1 MTDENKDNIKVAF
14 NEWLTQSKD
23 NNIKTTSLTASE
35 YIGRLSRLSQRL
47 YGKEDFQSLQNNIYI
62 LHLLFM
68 DSSHW
73 INIETD
79 DLDKVVAY
87 LYYYKQK
94 HRNFNDKYNQFFHSI
109 RKEFNLPLSS
119 VAKRTLHYF
128 ETFRNTE
135 EYVRLSDW
143 IKQVFITE
151 KSLRYLSWLYINKT
165 EKRKIATA
173 LSKFSIFLVN
183 TRAINQG
190 TIGLLNRFSIWKL
203 RKNIVS
209 TVVKIDEANGIE
221 GRNFYSRYVEGKAE
235 KLLSMKEAK
244 YILGCSDE
252 IFRNLLKN
260 GKLHFKSNSNMI
272 DTENM
277 RRFLRR
283 KHIRRSVG
291 TLSKVDEDKN
301 PENWLQ
307 MKEAVALTGNTAS
320 YIRWQVK
327 KGRVAYI
334 RYSLK
339 KFKYFKPDLLKI

>member
-1 MTDENKDNIKVAF
+1 MNEDNKDNTKVTF

-23 NNIKTTSLTASE
+23 SKVKTTSLTASE
-35 YIGRLSRLSQRL
+35 YIGRLTRLSQRL
-47 YGKEDFQSLQNNIYI
+47 YGKDDLQSIQNNIYI
-62 LHLLFM
+62 LRLLFM
-68 DSSHW
+68 DSSNW
-73 INIETD
+73 MNIETN

-94 HRNFNDKYNQFFHSI
+94 NRNLNDHYNQFFHSL
-109 RKEFNLPLSS
+109 RKQLTLPLSFS
-119 VAKRTLHYF
+119 SQHPDFFFNILK
-128 ETFRNTE
+128 NTE

-143 IKQVFITE
+143 IKQVFVTE
-151 KSLRYLSWLYINKT
+151 KSLHYLSWLYINKT
-165 EKRKIATA
+165 EKRKIAAA
-173 LSKFSIFLVN
+173 LSKFSTFLVK
-183 TRAINQG
+183 TRVVSQG

-252 IFRNLLKN
+252 IFRNLLKK
-260 GKLHFKSNSNMI
+260 GKLHFKSSSNMI

>member
-1 MTDENKDNIKVAF
+1 MTDIKTNF
-14 NEWLTQSKD
+14 HTWLTQSKD
-23 NNIKTTSLTASE
+23 NQSKTTPLTANE
-35 YIGRLSRLSQRL
+35 YINRLNRLSKRL
-47 YGKEDFQSLQNNIYI
+47 YDKEGLQYISDNIYI
-62 LHLLFM
+62 LRLLFM
-68 DSSHW
+68 DSSNW
-73 INIETD
+73 VNIPSE
-79 DLDKVVAY
+79 DLDDVIVY
-87 LYYYKQK
+87 LYNYKQK
-94 HRNFNDKYNQFFHSI
+94 NRNFNDHYNQFFHSL
-109 RKEFNLPLSS
+109 RKHLNEPLSFS
-119 VAKRTLHYF
+119 SKHPYF
-128 ETFRNTE
+128 FFDILRNTE
-135 EYVRLSDW
+135 EYMKLSDW
-143 IKQVFITE
+143 VKHVFVTE
-151 KSLRYLSWLYINKT
+151 KSLKYLSWLYINKT
-165 EKRKIATA
+165 EKRKIAAA
-173 LSKFSIFLVN
+173 LSKFSTFLVK
-183 TRAINQG
+183 TRVVSQG
-190 TIGLLNRFSIWKL
+190 TISLLNRFLIWKL

>member
-1 MTDENKDNIKVAF
+1 MTDIKTNF
-14 NEWLTQSKD
+14 HTWLTQSKD
-23 NNIKTTSLTASE
+23 NQSKTAPLTANE
-35 YIGRLSRLSQRL
+35 YINRLNRLSKRL
-47 YGKEDFQSLQNNIYI
+47 YDKEGLQYISDNIYI
-62 LHLLFM
+62 LRLLFM
-68 DSSHW
+68 DSSNW
-73 INIETD
+73 VNIPSE
-79 DLDKVVAY
+79 DLDDVIVY
-87 LYYYKQK
+87 LYNYKQK
-94 HRNFNDKYNQFFHSI
+94 NRNFNDHYNQFFHSL
-109 RKEFNLPLSS
+109 RKHLNEPLSFS
-119 VAKRTLHYF
+119 SKHPYF
-128 ETFRNTE
+128 FFDILRNTE
-135 EYVRLSDW
+135 EYMKLSDW
-143 IKQVFITE
+143 VKHVFVTE
-151 KSLRYLSWLYINKT
+151 KSLRYLSWLYINKA

-173 LSKFSIFLVN
+173 LLKFSIFLVK
-183 TRAINQG
+183 TRVVSQG
-190 TIGLLNRFSIWKL
+190 TISLLNRFSIWKL

>member
-1 MTDENKDNIKVAF
+1 MTDIKTNF
-14 NEWLTQSKD
+14 HTWLTQSKD
-23 NNIKTTSLTASE
+23 NQSKTTPLTANE
-35 YIGRLSRLSQRL
+35 YINRLNRLSKRL
-47 YGKEDFQSLQNNIYI
+47 YDKEGLQYISDNIYI
-62 LHLLFM
+62 LRLLFM
-68 DSSHW
+68 DSSNW
-73 INIETD
+73 VNIPSE
-79 DLDKVVAY
+79 DLDDVIVY
-87 LYYYKQK
+87 LYNYKQK
-94 HRNFNDKYNQFFHSI
+94 NRNFNDHYNQFFHSL
-109 RKEFNLPLSS
+109 RKHLNEPLSFS
-119 VAKRTLHYF
+119 SKHPYF
-128 ETFRNTE
+128 FFDILRNTE

-143 IKQVFITE
+143 IKQVFVTE
-151 KSLRYLSWLYINKT
+151 KSLRYLSWLYINKA
-165 EKRKIATA
+165 EKRKIAAA
-173 LSKFSIFLVN
+173 LSKFSTFLVK
-183 TRAINQG
+183 TRVVSQG

-252 IFRNLLKN
+252 IFRNLLKK
-260 GKLHFKSNSNMI
+260 GKLHFKSSSNMI

>member
-1 MTDENKDNIKVAF
+1 MTDIKTNF
-14 NEWLTQSKD
+14 HTWLTQSKD
-23 NNIKTTSLTASE
+23 NQSKTTPLTANE
-35 YIGRLSRLSQRL
+35 YINRLNRLSKRL
-47 YGKEDFQSLQNNIYI
+47 YDKEGLQYISDNIYI
-62 LHLLFM
+62 LRLLFM
-68 DSSHW
+68 DSSNW
-73 INIETD
+73 VNIPSE
-79 DLDKVVAY
+79 DLDDVIVY
-87 LYYYKQK
+87 LYNYKQK
-94 HRNFNDKYNQFFHSI
+94 NRNFNDHYNQFFHSL
-109 RKEFNLPLSS
+109 RKHLNEPLSFS
-119 VAKRTLHYF
+119 SKHPYF
-128 ETFRNTE
+128 FFDILRNTE
-135 EYVRLSDW
+135 EYMKLSDW
-143 IKQVFITE
+143 VKHVFVTE
-151 KSLRYLSWLYINKT
+151 KSLKYLSWLYINKT
-165 EKRKIATA
+165 EKRKIAAA
-173 LSKFSIFLVN
+173 LSKFSTFLVK
-183 TRAINQG
+183 TRVVSQG
-190 TIGLLNRFSIWKL
+190 TISLLNRFSIWKL

>member
-1 MTDENKDNIKVAF
+1 M
-14 NEWLTQSKD
+14 
-23 NNIKTTSLTASE
+23 
-35 YIGRLSRLSQRL
+35 YLSP
-47 YGKEDFQSLQNNIYI
+47 K
-62 LHLLFM
+62 
-68 DSSHW
+68 
-73 INIETD
+73 
-79 DLDKVVAY
+79 
-87 LYYYKQK
+87 
-94 HRNFNDKYNQFFHSI
+94 
-109 RKEFNLPLSS
+109 
-119 VAKRTLHYF
+119 
-128 ETFRNTE
+128 
-135 EYVRLSDW
+135 
-143 IKQVFITE
+143 
-151 KSLRYLSWLYINKT
+151 KSLRYLSWLYINKA

-173 LSKFSIFLVN
+173 LLKFSIFLVK
-183 TRAINQG
+183 TRVVSQG
-190 TIGLLNRFSIWKL
+190 TISLLNRFSIWKL

>member
-1 MTDENKDNIKVAF
+1 MTDIKTNF
-14 NEWLTQSKD
+14 HTWLTQSKD
-23 NNIKTTSLTASE
+23 NQSKTTPLTANE
-35 YIGRLSRLSQRL
+35 YINRLNRLSKRL
-47 YGKEDFQSLQNNIYI
+47 YDKEGLQYISDNIYI
-62 LHLLFM
+62 LRLLFM
-68 DSSHW
+68 DSSNW
-73 INIETD
+73 VNIPSE
-79 DLDKVVAY
+79 DLDDVIVY
-87 LYYYKQK
+87 LYNYKQK
-94 HRNFNDKYNQFFHSI
+94 NRNFNDHYNQFFHSL
-109 RKEFNLPLSS
+109 RKHLNEPLSFS
-119 VAKRTLHYF
+119 SKHPYF
-128 ETFRNTE
+128 FFDILRNTE
-135 EYVRLSDW
+135 EYMKLSDW
-143 IKQVFITE
+143 VKHVFVTE
-151 KSLRYLSWLYINKT
+151 KSLKYLSWLYINKT
-165 EKRKIATA
+165 EKRKIAAA
-173 LSKFSIFLVN
+173 LSKFSTFLVK
-183 TRAINQG
+183 TRVVSQG
-190 TIGLLNRFSIWKL
+190 TISLLNRFSIWKL

-209 TVVKIDEANGIE
+209 TVVKIYEANGIE